1 MTLIVFL
8 SHKKVLISL
17 KIKIF
22 DFDFGYIKKMIIFVE
37 LNGSCQKPTNQTTVK
52 SSKNLK

>member
-37 LNGSCQKPTNQTTVK
+37 LNGSCQKPTNQTTV
-52 SSKNLK
+52 